1 MFQAYLREQT
11 VLWEQFRD
19 VRRQHNMPTTKM
31 SNSIP
36 TLTPHPYQA
45 ETSDRQKT
53 FEPSE
58 QLVFTSAQPCEKP
71 RPLLTQLRGDMSKVL
86 GKTRYRFSFG
96 GCSILGVLPRD
107 GDPLYDPLRRPGI
120 FPFQEIQSEK
130 HFPNCDLKERESH
143 AHNETKPLV
152 SCTQFKAAILQEGA
166 RFR

>member
-53 FEPSE
+53 LEPSDE
-58 QLVFTSAQPCEKP
+58 AICQRFLG
-71 RPLLTQLRGDMSKVL
+71 RPG
-86 GKTRYRFSFG
+86 YRFSFG

-107 GDPLYDPLRRPGI
+107 GDPLYDPMRRPGI

-130 HFPNCDLKERESH
+130 HFPNCDLRERERERERER
-143 AHNETKPLV
+143 AMRTTKPSHWFLAHSLRQLSYKKV
-152 SCTQFKAAILQEGA
+152 QGSGETTKEPTKDS
-166 RFR
+166 